1 MDNNPPRPAENLP
14 RPKELTD
21 KPRTRG
27 IRSGKAAQRKRKA
40 YLRFALELNP
50 DLSPDEVLIV
60 HADGSRR
67 PLYSRS
73 DWTPDR
79 LNDDDEVP
87 NTPPPSWYVPGAT
100 AKASVSSD
108 YEIPEPK
115 TPPEAASSSS
125 ARAPTLPPKPKI
137 RTAPAKAS
145 GAVPV
150 EDVEESQAV
159 GAVPVEDVEESQA
172 VGAGPVLIPKAAGV
186 AGYHRL
192 NLPPAPIRPVS
203 VPAKSPSVPAKVSVP
218 AKESVPVK
226 AIPKGPPPKVPA
238 PPRGPPPISSDS
250 FGDGTLLLSPITNHK
265 CRLEGEARDSVKRV
279 LLLDFHNTLDRY
291 FTPGRKQQHA
301 IPWPST
307 RPTLLPEVTDFV
319 KHCITA
325 ASQNESFTCVVVL
338 SHIHRSQENEAWLRD
353 TIHNTLEEVGEI
365 GDTERCLFDLLIVS
379 RERIGPKG
387 KLSVAKRVFPSAEFL
402 IIDDNIEV
410 ATEFIRGGQQSFHIR
425 LPKRDSS
432 PLGRSYANILETEQ
446 AAISWI
452 RRPFTAEAR

>member
-1 MDNNPPRPAENLP
+1 MSDVPPAHSDQGPVEPA
-14 RPKELTD
+14 PKVA
-21 KPRTRG
+21 RTRG

-87 NTPPPSWYVPGAT
+87 STPPPSWYVPGTT

-108 YEIPEPK
+108 QGIPEPK
-115 TPPEAASSSS
+115 TPPEVASSSGAFEVRERS
-125 ARAPTLPPKPKI
+125 VGESEESVEVVVEKSRPLIPRAT
-137 RTAPAKAS
+137 T
-145 GAVPV
+145 AVPGF
-150 EDVEESQAV
+150 ERLRPPPPPPSGRSAV
-159 GAVPVEDVEESQA
+159 AKLSPTPKV
-172 VGAGPVLIPKAAGV
+172 PKAAE
-186 AGYHRL
+186 
-192 NLPPAPIRPVS
+192 PVRVPKAKAS
-203 VPAKSPSVPAKVSVP
+203 VPAKPPSVPAK
-218 AKESVPVK
+218 ASVPVK
-226 AIPKGPPPKVPA
+226 AIPKIPTPPKGPPPKVPA
-238 PPRGPPPISSDS
+238 PPRGPPSISSDS
-250 FGDGTLLLSPITNHK
+250 FGDGTLLLSPITNRK

-279 LLLDFHNTLDRY
+279 LLLDFHNALDRY

-425 LPKRDSS
+425 LPRRDSS